1 MPLNAYREL
10 LSANRRLLGFGFVT
24 ALYSSFGQTYFIG
37 IVGPAIQLEFGLSH
51 TLWGMVYM
59 IGTIG
64 SAALLPWTGGLID
77 RFALRR
83 YTLAACLLLVFA
95 CAYITTTTGPV
106 MLVLAIFLLRHAGQ
120 GLISH
125 ISITSMARYFDRE
138 RGRAIAFASLGFTVG
153 EAILPIIAV
162 SAIALIGWRWTYG
175 AAAVLIGLTVIPTVI
190 WLLKGHDTVHS
201 RSIEVSKTANHTS
214 QRAVRSWTRREVL
227 RHYIFYFLMPGVLA
241 FSMIGTALFFHH
253 LNLADE
259 KGWSHAWITGNYSLF
274 AATTVVTLIFAGTL
288 VDRLTA
294 IRIMPYLLSPLALA
308 MVTIGLIDSMWGVI
322 PYMLLMGIQSGFYFP
337 VMSALWAE
345 LYGVGHIGAIKS
357 LNASAMVLS
366 SAIGPVLMGW
376 LADLGVPLSTVC
388 LYFAVYAAAAAV
400 LVFLALRIWKSQP
413 LDVPNPS
420 ETSA

>member
-10 LSANRRLLGFGFVT
+10 LSTNRRLLGFGFVT

-77 RFALRR
+77 RFVLRR

-106 MLVLAIFLLRHAGQ
+106 TLVLAIFLLRHAGQ

-201 RSIEVSKTANHTS
+201 RSIEVSKIANHTA
-214 QRAVRSWTRREVL
+214 QRTIRSWTRREVL

-259 KGWSHAWITGNYSLF
+259 KGWSHTWITGNYSLF
-274 AATTVVTLIFAGTL
+274 AATTVVTLIVAGTL

-294 IRIMPYLLSPLALA
+294 IRIMPYLLSPLVLA

-345 LYGVGHIGAIKS
+345 LYGVDHIGAIKS

-388 LYFAVYAAAAAV
+388 LYFAIYAAAAAV
-400 LVFLALRIWKSQP
+400 LVFLALRIRKSQP

-420 ETSA
+420 GTSA

>member
-10 LSANRRLLGFGFVT
+10 LSTNRRLLSFGFVT

-77 RFALRR
+77 RFVLRR

-106 MLVLAIFLLRHAGQ
+106 TLVLAIFLLRHAGQ

-201 RSIEVSKTANHTS
+201 RSIEVSKTANHTA
-214 QRAVRSWTRREVL
+214 QCTVRSWTRREVL

-274 AATTVVTLIFAGTL
+274 AATTVVTLIVAGTL

-294 IRIMPYLLSPLALA
+294 IRIMPYLLSPLVLA

-345 LYGVGHIGAIKS
+345 LYGVDHIGAIKS

-400 LVFLALRIWKSQP
+400 LVFLALRIRKSQP

-420 ETSA
+420 GTSA

>member
-1 MPLNAYREL
+1 MSLNAYREL
-10 LSANRRLLGFGFVT
+10 FSTNRRLLGFGFVT

-37 IVGPAIQLEFGLSH
+37 IIGPHIQLEFGLSH

-77 RFALRR
+77 RFVLRR
-83 YTLAACLLLVFA
+83 YTLAACLLLVCA
-95 CAYITTTTGPV
+95 CAYIATTTGPV
-106 MLVLAIFLLRHAGQ
+106 TLVLAIFLLRHPGQ

-125 ISITSMARYFDRE
+125 ISITSMVRYFDRE

-153 EAILPIIAV
+153 EAILPIFAV

-201 RSIEVSKTANHTS
+201 RAIEVSKTANHTA
-214 QRAVRSWTRREVL
+214 QCTIRSWTRREVL

-274 AATTVVTLIFAGTL
+274 AATTVVTLIVAGTL

-388 LYFAVYAAAAAV
+388 LYFAAYTAAAAV
-400 LVFLALRIWKSQP
+400 LVVLTLRIRKSQP
-413 LDVPNPS
+413 VDVPRPS
-420 ETSA
+420 ETRT

>member
-10 LSANRRLLGFGFVT
+10 LSTNRRLLGFGFVT

-77 RFALRR
+77 RFVLRR

-106 MLVLAIFLLRHAGQ
+106 TLVLAIFLLRHAGQ

-175 AAAVLIGLTVIPTVI
+175 AAAVLVGLTVIPTVI

-201 RSIEVSKTANHTS
+201 RSIEVSKTANHTA
-214 QRAVRSWTRREVL
+214 QCTVRSWTRREVL

-274 AATTVVTLIFAGTL
+274 AATTVVTLIVAGTL

-294 IRIMPYLLSPLALA
+294 IRIMPYLLSPLVLA

-345 LYGVGHIGAIKS
+345 LYGVDHIGAIKS
-357 LNASAMVLS
+357 LNASVMVLS

-400 LVFLALRIWKSQP
+400 LVFLALQLRKSQP
-413 LDVPNPS
+413 LGVPTPS
-420 ETSA
+420 GTSA

>member
-10 LSANRRLLGFGFVT
+10 LSTNRRLLGFGFVT

-77 RFALRR
+77 RFVLRR

-106 MLVLAIFLLRHAGQ
+106 TLVLAIFLLRHAGQ

-175 AAAVLIGLTVIPTVI
+175 AAAVLVGLTVIPTVI

-201 RSIEVSKTANHTS
+201 RSIEVSKTANHTA
-214 QRAVRSWTRREVL
+214 QRTVRSWTRREVL

-274 AATTVVTLIFAGTL
+274 AATTVVTLIVAGTL

-294 IRIMPYLLSPLALA
+294 IRIMPYLLSPLVLA

-345 LYGVGHIGAIKS
+345 LYGVDHIGAIKS

-400 LVFLALRIWKSQP
+400 LVFLALRIRKSQP

-420 ETSA
+420 GTSA

>member
-1 MPLNAYREL
+1 
-10 LSANRRLLGFGFVT
+10 
-24 ALYSSFGQTYFIG
+24 
-37 IVGPAIQLEFGLSH
+37 
-51 TLWGMVYM
+51 
-59 IGTIG
+59 
-64 SAALLPWTGGLID
+64 
-77 RFALRR
+77 
-83 YTLAACLLLVFA
+83 
-95 CAYITTTTGPV
+95 
-106 MLVLAIFLLRHAGQ
+106 
-120 GLISH
+120 
-125 ISITSMARYFDRE
+125 
-138 RGRAIAFASLGFTVG
+138 
-153 EAILPIIAV
+153 
-162 SAIALIGWRWTYG
+162 
-175 AAAVLIGLTVIPTVI
+175 
-190 WLLKGHDTVHS
+190 
-201 RSIEVSKTANHTS
+201 
-214 QRAVRSWTRREVL
+214 
-227 RHYIFYFLMPGVLA
+227 MPGVLA

-294 IRIMPYLLSPLALA
+294 IRIMPYLLSPLVLA

>member
-10 LSANRRLLGFGFVT
+10 LSTNRRLLGFGFVT

-37 IVGPAIQLEFGLSH
+37 IVGPAIQREFGLSH

-77 RFALRR
+77 RFVLRR

-106 MLVLAIFLLRHAGQ
+106 TLVLAIFLLRHAGQ

-175 AAAVLIGLTVIPTVI
+175 AAAVLVGLTVIPTVI

-201 RSIEVSKTANHTS
+201 RAIEVSKTANH
-214 QRAVRSWTRREVL
+214 RAQCTVRSWTRREDL

-274 AATTVVTLIFAGTL
+274 AATTVVTLIVAGTL

-294 IRIMPYLLSPLALA
+294 IRIMPYLLSPLVLA

-345 LYGVGHIGAIKS
+345 LYGVDHIGAIKS

-400 LVFLALRIWKSQP
+400 LVFLALRIRKSQP

-420 ETSA
+420 GTSA